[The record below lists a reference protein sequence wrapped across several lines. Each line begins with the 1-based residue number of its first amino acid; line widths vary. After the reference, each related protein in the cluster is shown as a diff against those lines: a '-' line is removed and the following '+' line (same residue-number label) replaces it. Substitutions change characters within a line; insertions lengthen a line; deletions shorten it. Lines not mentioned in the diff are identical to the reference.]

1 MKIST
6 QNAQRL
12 ITRFENAVRD
22 HAFIGTIPAH
32 ESDEAYEAY
41 AQVERKYQLAK
52 KALKQFCIEA
62 VIEGGS

>member
-22 HAFIGTIPAH
+22 HAFIGTIPAG
-32 ESDEAYEAY
+32 ESEAASAAY
-41 AQVERKYQLAK
+41 DACERKYQLAK
-52 KALKQFCIEA
+52 KALRQFCIEA
-62 VIEGGS
+62 VIEGGR